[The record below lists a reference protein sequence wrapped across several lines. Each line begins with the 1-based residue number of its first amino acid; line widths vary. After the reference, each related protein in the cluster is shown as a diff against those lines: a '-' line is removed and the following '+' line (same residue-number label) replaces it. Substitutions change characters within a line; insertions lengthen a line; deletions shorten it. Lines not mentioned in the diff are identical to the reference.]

1 MKGENHCAGSSEV
14 VLRGEQFYYL
24 RFAPQRSVHFRSIQP
39 LGGARHVLVVHHRK
53 ELCQGEWIRRQQVE
67 QVVQTLRTR
76 RLGISKSLR
85 QKPRVTVV
93 ERPELHRV
101 ALPVPC
107 SGVSR
112 RDDGMSNCR
121 RKVLAN
127 QIEVRG
133 VIEDEETARSSEP
146 FVDACD
152 ELFDVVVRGNL
163 EAFCELQE
171 GGGEALPRVRMDP
184 EGVVVVALVFEA
196 IEHLYRELSL
206 SDAARADDRLDH
218 DGLAGRRESVEE
230 FAEFLLSAGEV
241 GNDVRRGQK
250 PVLLRSRLRGSLAS
264 ERIAGGRGFSVSAAE
279 EPETSHVDEPL
290 HASLSIGEDV
300 DAVTQNTLRKVGQA
314 SRRFLRIGETLAA
327 QRNHGTPRELSSAF
341 QNPCCKP
348 LSLSKDLHE
357 AVSLDLDLT
366 DLFGVSLRNNCKP
379 ERDNE
384 HRTSARDM
392 GEVRQLSHSA

>member
-39 LGGARHVLVVHHRK
+39 LGGARHVLVVHHRE
-53 ELCQGEWIRRQQVE
+53 ELRKGEWIGRQQVE

-76 RLGISKSLR
+76 RLGVSKSLC
-85 QKPRVTVV
+85 QKPRVAVV
-93 ERPELHRV
+93 ERPQLHRV
-101 ALPVPC
+101 LLPAPC

-127 QIEVRG
+127 QIEFRG
-133 VIEDEETARSSEP
+133 VVEDEETARSSEP
-146 FVDACD
+146 FVDARD

-184 EGVVVVALVFEA
+184 EGVVVAALVLEA

-206 SDAARADDRLDH
+206 SDAARADDGLDH
-218 DGLAGRRESVEE
+218 DRLAARREGVEE
-230 FAEFLLSAGEV
+230 FAEFILSAGEV
-241 GNDVRRGQK
+241 GNDVRRGQR
-250 PVLLRSRLRGSLAS
+250 PVLLRSKTSGSVAS
-264 ERIAGGRGFSVSAAE
+264 ERIAGGRGFSVSAAQK
-279 EPETSHVDEPL
+279 PEISQVDEPFN
-290 HASLSIGEDV
+290 ASRPIGEDV
-300 DAVTQNTLRKVGQA
+300 DAASQSAPGKVDQN
-314 SRRFLRIGETLAA
+314 SRRFLRNGETLGAHWN
-327 QRNHGTPRELSSAF
+327 RRISREQSIAL
-341 QNPCCKP
+341 QNPCCES

-357 AVSLDLDLT
+357 AVSVDLDLA
-366 DLFGVSLRNNCKP
+366 DVLGVSLR
-379 ERDNE
+379 R
-384 HRTSARDM
+384 
-392 GEVRQLSHSA
+392 